1 MTAGPAERGAARR
14 APARRTQPATTTTAG
29 RAPARRTQPAQ
40 APAPTPRP
48 ARPAARATARPVP
61 ARTARPASARPAPAR
76 TAKAAAAPGTSS
88 ARPAQRAVA
97 AAIEKQAGHVALPYG
112 IGPMRVPSPDR
123 LAFYGGIA
131 ALALFGIVEW
141 PVALVIGV
149 GHLLADDHHH
159 KLLADFG
166 EALGEA

>member
-1 MTAGPAERGAARR
+1 MTAGPAERG
-14 APARRTQPATTTTAG
+14 TG
-29 RAPARRTQPAQ
+29 RAPARRAQPA
-40 APAPTPRP
+40 APTKTPAGHAPR
-48 ARPAARATARPVP
+48 
-61 ARTARPASARPAPAR
+61 
-76 TAKAAAAPGTSS
+76 AK
-88 ARPAQRAVA
+88 PAQRAVA
-97 AAIEKQAGHVALPYG
+97 KAIEQEAGHIVLPCG
-112 IGPMRVPSPDR
+112 IGPVRVPSPDR

-131 ALALFGIVEW
+131 ALAVFGIVDW

>member
-1 MTAGPAERGAARR
+1 MT
-14 APARRTQPATTTTAG
+14 
-29 RAPARRTQPAQ
+29 
-40 APAPTPRP
+40 
-48 ARPAARATARPVP
+48 ARPAARGTGGPSAR
-61 ARTARPASARPAPAR
+61 RSRPAPAATTKTPAGR
-76 TAKAAAAPGTSS
+76 APRAKPT
-88 ARPAQRAVA
+88 QRAVA
-97 AAIEKQAGHVALPYG
+97 KAIEQEAGHIVLPYG
-112 IGPMRVPSPDR
+112 IGPVRVPSPDR

-131 ALALFGIVEW
+131 ALALFGIVDW